1 MGFTARHVAGVRC
14 WGVIACVVSSVVV
27 GEGSVEG
34 SSPLATCSLFEVVVR
49 HFDRGHLSPPASLVT
64 CLLFGVVVR
73 HFDRGPLSPP
83 ALPDGDALGASV

>member
-1 MGFTARHVAGVRC
+1 VRG
-14 WGVIACVVSSVVV
+14 WGVIACLLSSAVV

-64 CLLFGVVVR
+64 CLLFGAVVR

-83 ALPDGDALGASV
+83 ALPDGAARGVSL